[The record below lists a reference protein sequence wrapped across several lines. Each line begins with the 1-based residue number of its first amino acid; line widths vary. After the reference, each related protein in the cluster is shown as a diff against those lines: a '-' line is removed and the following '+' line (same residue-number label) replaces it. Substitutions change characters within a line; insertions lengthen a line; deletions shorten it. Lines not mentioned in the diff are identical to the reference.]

1 MKPNFDEMT
10 TKELKKYAEEN
21 NIDLGQFR
29 KKIDM
34 INLIKEHYN
43 ANNKED
49 VQMEEQVLNQ
59 ESVNEEVKTEGANL
73 AGEMDANKEV
83 DNTDPNAK
91 VEGEDNKEDKKEDD
105 KKVWHDAA
113 GNEISM
119 SQFIR
124 EKFTV
129 DNMSRKEI
137 ADTFKINYR
146 TVYGATVNMENAAEP
161 SSRGRGVVNPKILVT
176 ADNKVLT
183 KVVTPAVEAV
193 PASEGVEAV
202 EAKPEVV
209 TYFLNNEEIKAGE
222 DGQVVVPETVETD
235 RNTWIKEQVAAGA
248 NRGDIAKALDLSYGV
263 VYGLTKE
270 EDGTRQKYE
279 VEIDDP
285 EKPGEKKMIARS
297 EYIRMRVA
305 AGTSKSDVAKEL
317 GVEYSVVWQ
326 ATKKDKSDADKL
338 ADAIATIEKFT
349 DKMEDAEG
357 FKAAVE
363 AIKGF
368 KIKEEKKEEE
378 KKEEATE
385 ANTEASAEATTE
397 TQE

>member
-1 MKPNFDEMT
+1 M
-10 TKELKKYAEEN
+10 
-21 NIDLGQFR
+21 ID
-29 KKIDM
+29 
-34 INLIKEHYN
+34 LIKEHYN

-59 ESVNEEVKTEGANL
+59 ESFNEEVKTEGANL

-235 RNTWIKEQVAAGA
+235 RNTWIKNQVAAGA

-270 EDGTRQKYE
+270 EEGTRQKYE